1 MARDAR
7 GGRRTASA
15 ESPVARGDGLGVL
28 GLGQHDEASVDG
40 GKGRR
45 QVRPGRVGG
54 RRRASR
60 VVERDT
66 SLPDHPSFDGAERRL
81 ELKRAAGRVVVD
93 AGEVVAVDEEA
104 ALLEV
109 DAVDGLVGAERL
121 DDVAA
126 RALRG
131 DEEPRATR
139 ELDLLASKGA
149 CHEPCGGLE
158 LMSFRATRRSAVDS
172 AAIASARS
180 TSMPCLRSGS
190 GTPSS
195 RSSVVRGRAVSRAA
209 SSLPPEAVL
218 ARRIAC
224 AVLAFV
230 PAP

>member
-1 MARDAR
+1 MLCGA
-7 GGRRTASA
+7 GRAGRETTASA

-109 DAVDGLVGAERL
+109 DAVDHDGQY
-121 DDVAA
+121 
-126 RALRG
+126 
-131 DEEPRATR
+131 
-139 ELDLLASKGA
+139 
-149 CHEPCGGLE
+149 
-158 LMSFRATRRSAVDS
+158 
-172 AAIASARS
+172 
-180 TSMPCLRSGS
+180 
-190 GTPSS
+190 
-195 RSSVVRGRAVSRAA
+195 
-209 SSLPPEAVL
+209 
-218 ARRIAC
+218 
-224 AVLAFV
+224 
-230 PAP
+230 